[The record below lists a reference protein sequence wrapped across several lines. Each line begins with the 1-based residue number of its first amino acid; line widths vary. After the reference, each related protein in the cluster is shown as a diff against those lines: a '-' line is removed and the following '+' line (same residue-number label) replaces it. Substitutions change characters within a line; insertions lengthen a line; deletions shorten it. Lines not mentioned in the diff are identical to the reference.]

1 MMIMPVVCGKQEGKR
16 EKVEKEK
23 NAGQRKKIFRYLRKK
38 IFEDRKRLESPG
50 KNSQMTLKLDPNNP
64 KS

>member
-23 NAGQRKKIFRYLRKK
+23 NAGQRKKIFSSCNYDNKK
-38 IFEDRKRLESPG
+38 
-50 KNSQMTLKLDPNNP
+50 
-64 KS
+64 